1 MSGHDVTKPLSYEDH
16 IIELEEALT
25 KTKNDLSKM
34 SLLLGKAYVFTCNT
48 RRENHRLKK
57 RIEELEFELEL
68 NHKADETI
76 SVVALTQE
84 HLHHQHRADNSP
96 PMSPV
101 SVPTSPRVHHHR
113 HPQHPEHPEHPQPQY
128 HYQCSMAMACCD
140 GLYFA
145 PLRDRSSPPRLSPDT
160 PDTPETPDTP
170 DTTEHQQHLHYDD
183 DERIIT
189 RDGKKYRLRAQ
200 YGINGHCWMCE
211 EEIPNSQ
218 DQSKLEDEYETDP
231 VTYWQKAYPEWE
243 HKYSKDVQQC

>member
-1 MSGHDVTKPLSYEDH
+1 MC
-16 IIELEEALT
+16 
-25 KTKNDLSKM
+25 
-34 SLLLGKAYVFTCNT
+34 LLVILDG
-48 RRENHRLKK
+48 KK

>member
-1 MSGHDVTKPLSYEDH
+1 MSGHNETQPLSYEDR

-48 RRENHRLKK
+48 RRENHRLKN

-113 HPQHPEHPEHPQPQY
+113 HHHPRHHQQ
-128 HYQCSMAMACCD
+128 HYQCSPTMACCD

-145 PLRDRSSPPRLSPDT
+145 PLRDRSSPPRLSPE
-160 PDTPETPDTP
+160 TPETP
-170 DTTEHQQHLHYDD
+170 EHQQRLHYDD